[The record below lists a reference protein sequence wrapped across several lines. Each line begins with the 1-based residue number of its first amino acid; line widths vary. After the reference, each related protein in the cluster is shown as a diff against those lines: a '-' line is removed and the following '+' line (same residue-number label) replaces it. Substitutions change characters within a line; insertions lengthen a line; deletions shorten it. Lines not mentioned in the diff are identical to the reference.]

1 MGVIYTKIELANP
14 VMPLLEKMEVT
25 ALVDTGAVHFCI
37 PEHVAMQLQ
46 LKELEKRE
54 VTLADGTR
62 KSVSY
67 VGPLK
72 ITFKNRSSYSGALVM
87 GQTPLLGAIAMEDM
101 DLVIQPFLQKV
112 DVNPESPNIPQSIA
126 M

>member
-1 MGVIYTKIELANP
+1 MGIIYTKIELSNP
-14 VMPLLEKMEVT
+14 VNPGLEKMEVN

-62 KSVSY
+62 KFVSY

-72 ITFKNRSSYSGALVM
+72 ITFKNRSSFSGALVM

-101 DLVIQPFLQKV
+101 DLVIHPFLQKV
-112 DVNPESPNIPQSIA
+112 DVNPESPNIPQSIV

>member
-1 MGVIYTKIELANP
+1 
-14 VMPLLEKMEVT
+14 
-25 ALVDTGAVHFCI
+25 
-37 PEHVAMQLQ
+37 
-46 LKELEKRE
+46 LEKRE

-62 KSVSY
+62 KFVSY

-72 ITFKNRSSYSGALVM
+72 ITFKNRSSFSGALVM

-101 DLVIQPFLQKV
+101 DLVIHPFLQKV
-112 DVNPESPNIPQSIA
+112 DVNPESPNIPQSIV

>member
-1 MGVIYTKIELANP
+1 MGVIYTKVDLANP
-14 VMPLLEKMEVT
+14 VMPSLEKIEIT

-37 PEHVAMQLQ
+37 PEHIALQLQ

-62 KSVSY
+62 KFVSY

-72 ITFKNRSSYSGALVM
+72 ITFKNRSSFSGALVM
-87 GQTPLLGAIAMEDM
+87 GQVPLLGAIAMEDM